1 MRFPIA
7 DIERLQKES
16 SVPVRILVV
25 DDDELTRTMVA
36 DTFASPPYQVFQAE
50 NAEEALAI
58 AKRERLDLLLIDLKL
73 PGRNGTEVIK
83 ELRETYSLRQMV
95 VITAF
100 PDLMQM
106 EELLNHGAIT
116 VLRKPI
122 SVDQLLTCAEEI
134 VGEKRR

>member
-1 MRFPIA
+1 
-7 DIERLQKES
+7 
-16 SVPVRILVV
+16 
-25 DDDELTRTMVA
+25 MVA

-116 VLRKPI
+116 VFTKADFSRSAAHLCRGDSRGETALRIRMTEGKIPIGRVHRKP
-122 SVDQLLTCAEEI
+122 T
-134 VGEKRR
+134 